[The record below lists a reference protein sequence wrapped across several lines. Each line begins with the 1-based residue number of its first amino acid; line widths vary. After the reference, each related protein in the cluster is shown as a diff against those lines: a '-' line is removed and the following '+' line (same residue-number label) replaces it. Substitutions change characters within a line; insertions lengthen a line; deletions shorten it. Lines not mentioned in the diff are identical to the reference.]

1 MKALRLAAG
10 IVMALALLVVAG
22 PKSSFA
28 AGTYSTGFQIQN
40 LSGTTANVTI
50 TFYPQGSAT
59 GTAVNTTVA
68 GNGAKTYATLP
79 DTVAAGFSGGAV
91 ISSDQNV
98 ASIVNVAQSLN
109 GSFNSGASYSGVSA
123 GSKSVQ
129 LPVVFHN
136 WFGFNTLFNVQNT
149 GSSAAHITIAYSNG
163 QSDTATILPGSS
175 TQFDQT
181 SSTKLGTQFFGSA
194 LITSDVEVA
203 AAVLEQGPTTLLSYN
218 GFGSTDTSTTPV
230 FPLINTNNFGYVTQI
245 GLQNTGN
252 TATNVTVSYT
262 PSSAGTACTETLNI
276 PAKSSVAFGTGFL
289 NTSNVAGENCAKTT
303 FVGSAKVT
311 ANSASQPLVGVV
323 NQLNQSLNKG
333 GSYNGINPASG
344 TAKVVFPIINDRN
357 FGYNTGFSIM
367 NVGSVATK
375 VSCSFTGTAVKQEI
389 ASLAV
394 GGTWTIQQQ
403 NKIADKYNGSGTCT
417 ATAANAKIVGV
428 LNQVN
433 GSATTDAFFVSN
445 GVNN

>member
-10 IVMALALLVVAG
+10 LIMALALLVVAG

-50 TFYPQGSAT
+50 TFYPQGSAS

-68 GNGAKTYATLP
+68 ANGAKTYATLP

-123 GSKSVQ
+123 GSKAVQ
-129 LPVVFHN
+129 LPVIFHN
-136 WFGFNTLFNVQNT
+136 WFGFNSLFNVQNT
-149 GSSAAHITIAYSNG
+149 GATAAHVTITYSNG
-163 QSDTATILPGSS
+163 ATDTATILPGSS

-181 SSTKLGTQFFGSA
+181 GSTKLGDKFFGSA
-194 LITSDVEVA
+194 VVSSDVEVA
-203 AAVLEQGPTTLLSYN
+203 VAALEQGPTTLLSYN
-218 GFGSTDTSTTPV
+218 GFNTTSTAPV
-230 FPLINTNNFGYVTQI
+230 FPLINTNNFGYVTNI

-252 TATNVTVSYT
+252 ASTNVTVSYT
-262 PSSAGTACTETLNI
+262 PSSAGTACTETLTI
-276 PAKSSVAFGTGFL
+276 PAKSSVAFGGGFQ
-289 NTSNVAGENCAKTT
+289 NTVGGENCANGAT

-311 ANSASQPLVGVV
+311 ANTGNQPLVGVV
-323 NQLNQSLNKG
+323 NQLNQTANKG
-333 GSYNGINPASG
+333 GSYNGINPAEG
-344 TAKVVFPIINDRN
+344 TSKVVFPIINDRN

-375 VSCSFTGTAVKQEI
+375 VSCAFTGTAVKQEI
-389 ASLAV
+389 ASLAP

-403 NKIADKYNGSGTCT
+403 NQIADKYNGSGTCT

-433 GSATTDAFFVSN
+433 GTVTTDAFFVSN

>member
-22 PKSSFA
+22 PKASFA

-50 TFYPQGSAT
+50 TFYPQGSSS

-79 DTVAAGFSGGAV
+79 DAVAAGFTGGAV

-98 ASIVNVAQSLN
+98 ASIVNVAQSVN
-109 GSFNSGASYSGVSA
+109 GTFNSGASYSGVSA
-123 GSKSVQ
+123 GSKTVQ
-129 LPVVFHN
+129 LPVIFHN
-136 WFGFNTLFNVQNT
+136 WFGFNSLFNVQNT
-149 GSSAAHITIAYSNG
+149 STSLAHVTVTYSNG
-163 QSDTATILPGSS
+163 QTDGATIQPGSA

-181 SSTKLGTQFFGSA
+181 SSTKLGDKFFGSA
-194 LITSDVEVA
+194 VVTSDVEVA
-203 AAVLEQGPTTLLSYN
+203 VAALEQGPTTLLSYN
-218 GFGSTDTSTTPV
+218 GFSSTSTAPV
-230 FPLINTNNFGYVTQI
+230 FPLINTNNFDYVTNI

-252 TATNVTVSYT
+252 TSTNVTVSYT

-276 PAKSSVAFGTGFL
+276 PAKSSVAFGGGFQK
-289 NTSNVAGENCAKTT
+289 TVGGENCANGAT

-311 ANSASQPLVGVV
+311 ANSGNQPLVGVV
-323 NQLNQSLNKG
+323 NQLNQTLNKG
-333 GSYNGINPASG
+333 GSYNGINPSEG
-344 TAKVVFPIINDRN
+344 TSKVVFPIINDRN

-375 VSCSFTGTAVKQEI
+375 ISCAFTGTAVKQEI
-389 ASLAV
+389 ASLAA
-394 GGTWTIQQQ
+394 GATWTVQQQ
-403 NKIADKYNGSGTCT
+403 NKIGDKYNGSGTCT

-433 GSATTDAFFVSN
+433 GAVTTDAFFVSN